1 MVIGDRVI
9 GSGAP
14 CFVIA
19 EAGVNHNG
27 DLDLAKRLI
36 DAAADAGADA
46 VKFQTFRAAG
56 VVAEDAPS
64 AAYQRVGED
73 RDTAQYEL
81 LRRLELDE
89 EGHVAL
95 LQHAQRRGIVFCST
109 PFDLPSVDLLERLG
123 VPFFKIASGDLT
135 YTQLL
140 RRVASKQRP
149 IVLST
154 GMADI
159 DEVAAAV
166 DTLSAAG
173 AGDLALL
180 HCVSEYPAPI
190 EDANLRVI
198 PAMAERF
205 GLPVGLS
212 DHTPGLT
219 VAVVAVALGA
229 AIIEKHFT
237 LDRGL
242 PGPDHRASL
251 EPGDFAQLVREI
263 RDVEGAMGTGKKQ
276 AAPSELANRDI
287 VRRSVFV
294 AVEVAEGA
302 PITPDMLVCKRP
314 GDGIPA
320 SDIDLV
326 VGRRAR
332 RPISVGEKLTWESL
346 A

>member
-27 DLDLAKRLI
+27 DLDLAQQLV

-64 AAYQRVGED
+64 AAYQRVGDD
-73 RDTAQYEL
+73 RDTAQYDL

-89 EGHVAL
+89 DAHVAL
-95 LQHAQRRGIVFCST
+95 LEHAGRRGIVFCST

-140 RRVASKQRP
+140 RCVAAKHRP

-166 DTLSAAG
+166 DTLTAAG
-173 AGDLALL
+173 APDVALL

-190 EDANLRVI
+190 EDANLRAI

-212 DHTPGLT
+212 DHTPGVT
-219 VAVVAVALGA
+219 VAIAAVAVGA

-237 LDRGL
+237 LDRAL

-251 EPGDFAQLVREI
+251 EPSDFAQLVREI
-263 RDVEGAMGTGKKQ
+263 REVEGAMGTGKKQ

-287 VRRSVFV
+287 VRRSVFA
-294 AVEVAEGA
+294 AVEVGEGA
-302 PITPDMLVCKRP
+302 PITHEMLECKRP

-320 SDIDLV
+320 SDIDRV

-332 RPISVGEKLTWESL
+332 RP
-346 A
+346 

>member
-27 DLDLAKRLI
+27 DLDLAKQLI
-36 DAAADAGADA
+36 DAAVDAGADA

-64 AAYQRVGED
+64 AAYQRVGDD
-73 RDTAQYEL
+73 RDTQYEL

-89 EGHVAL
+89 DAHVAL
-95 LQHAQRRGIVFCST
+95 LEHARRRGIVFCST
-109 PFDLPSVDLLERLG
+109 PFDLPSVDLLDRLG

-140 RRVASKQRP
+140 RRVAAKQRP

-173 AGDLALL
+173 AADVALL

-190 EDANLRVI
+190 EDANLRAI
-198 PAMAERF
+198 PAMAQRF

-212 DHTPGLT
+212 DHTPGVT
-219 VAVVAVALGA
+219 VAVAAVAVGA

-237 LDRGL
+237 LDRAL

-251 EPGDFAQLVREI
+251 EPDDFAQLVRAVRE
-263 RDVEGAMGTGKKQ
+263 VEGAMGTGKKQ

-287 VRRSVFV
+287 VRRSVFA
-294 AVEVAEGA
+294 AVEVGEGE
-302 PITPDMLVCKRP
+302 PITAEMLECKRP

-320 SDIDLV
+320 SDIDRV
-326 VGRRAR
+326 VGRRPR
-332 RPISVGEKLTWESL
+332 RSIKVGEKLTWESL